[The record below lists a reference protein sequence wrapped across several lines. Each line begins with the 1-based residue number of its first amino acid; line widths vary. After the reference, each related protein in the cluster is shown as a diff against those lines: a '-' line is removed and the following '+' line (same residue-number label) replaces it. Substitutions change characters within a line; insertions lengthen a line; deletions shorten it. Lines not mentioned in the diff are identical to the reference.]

1 MSEEQKEDIED
12 PDDEEMVE
20 TPKDVIEILGFDP
33 AKKETEIKG

>member
-20 TPKDVIEILGFDP
+20 TPKDVISTLGFDP
-33 AKKETEIKG
+33 AKEEVEK